1 MIKMQ
6 SFFKIYFQDMCQW
19 LPFHIDCTDLQ
30 VWYCLSIPFVIENV
44 FCFVIIHEKFFTS
57 KPKLFKI
64 SNLFIYRIIECTHY
78 SWSFIYWIMKKLV
91 IHQKVPS
98 VLVWAVSWIVKE
110 ISLAV
115 ITKLQFF
122 YPKVVFWPSANHL
135 ESVNSLDK
143 SNQGYIAAKRVILK
157 SLKLIPGDRYI
168 SLLATALIASTFPTS
183 SCRSTPVVLCVCT
196 LSNVSSPPQE
206 TSCLY

>member
-1 MIKMQ
+1 
-6 SFFKIYFQDMCQW
+6 MC
-19 LPFHIDCTDLQ
+19 F
-30 VWYCLSIPFVIENV
+30 S
-44 FCFVIIHEKFFTS
+44 FVIIHEKFFTS

-91 IHQKVPS
+91 IQQKAPS

-115 ITKLQFF
+115 ITKLQIF
-122 YPKVVFWPSANHL
+122 YPQVVFWPSANHL
-135 ESVNSLDK
+135 ESMNSLNK
-143 SNQGYIAAKRVILK
+143 SNQRYIAAKRVILK

-168 SLLATALIASTFPTS
+168 SLLATSLRLRFPPAAVGLPLLCYAFVLS
-183 SCRSTPVVLCVCT
+183 SL
-196 LSNVSSPPQE
+196 PQE

>member
-1 MIKMQ
+1 
-6 SFFKIYFQDMCQW
+6 MCKW

-91 IHQKVPS
+91 IHQKAPS

-115 ITKLQFF
+115 ITKLPIFLPKSCILAKCEPSREREFF
-122 YPKVVFWPSANHL
+122 RQI
-135 ESVNSLDK
+135 K
-143 SNQGYIAAKRVILK
+143 SRVHCCKK
-157 SLKLIPGDRYI
+157 SHFEVTEAHSRWQIH
-168 SLLATALIASTFPTS
+168 F
-183 SCRSTPVVLCVCT
+183 
-196 LSNVSSPPQE
+196 
-206 TSCLY
+206 TSCHCPHCVYVSHQQL